1 MKQRISGLDLKLLA
15 EELRVSLET
24 YRLSNIYNVADASK
38 QFLLKFGKPDSKLN
52 VVVDSGSR
60 IHITNFTRHTT
71 QAPSGFVSKLRKHL
85 KGKRLTALRQ
95 VPNDRILVL
104 QFADGLY
111 YLILEF
117 FSAGNVMLLDEN
129 RRILSLQ
136 RIVSEHENQVGEI
149 YDTFDESLFHGEPN
163 NHVIE
168 TTFTD
173 ELISSWLEEVS
184 EQTAALAN
192 VPKVSGAKKKKIT
205 SIHKLLLRKQ
215 PQLSSDLLSNNLKKN
230 HINPSTSCLEFCGKE
245 AALVELLN
253 ETQKEYID
261 LVHAKERNG
270 YIVAKK
276 NPHFNAEKDDS
287 SLEYVYENFHPFK
300 PFISESDT
308 QELQLIEIAGSY
320 NKTVDTFFST
330 IESNKFALRI
340 QNQEAQAKK
349 RLDDARTDN
358 EKKIQG
364 LLNVQES
371 NERKAELIIENA
383 DLVEQT
389 KAAVQSLI
397 DQQTDW
403 STIEKLI
410 QSEQRKGNKIAQFIE
425 LPLDLKKNRIN
436 LRLPLSSDQTEEQDK
451 NLDAAE
457 GEHSSSD
464 ESDDSSDS
472 DISDVSD
479 SDDSDAEEIA
489 IKPKTKKKDN
499 KENQSQKTLVVT
511 IDLALSAYAN
521 ASQYFTVKKTGA
533 EKQKKMEKNL
543 EKAMRNIEDKVSQQL
558 KKKMK
563 ETHKVLKE
571 IRTPY
576 FFEKYNWF
584 ISSEGFLVLHGK
596 SSVETDQIYSR
607 YICDKDIYVSN
618 SFDTHVWIKNPEET
632 EIPPNT
638 LMQAGIFCMS
648 ASPAW
653 SKKVS
658 SSAWWC
664 QAGNVS
670 KFDEHKGVLPTGTYR
685 VKKESEINHLSPSQL
700 VMGVA
705 FMWKI
710 KTDHEEAVESLQP
723 TAEIEDENES
733 DEGKIGQDDNTVV
746 STTALATP
754 VEEADANYVLEK
766 ANDFSTVTLSDDEV
780 STSDIEDPNEDLK
793 SVATSSIMNMNKNVR
808 GKKGKLKKMQKK
820 YAHQDE
826 QERLLRLETLG
837 TLKGIEKEEEKKR
850 QDAVKQEER
859 EYKKKQRERQNNK
872 QALKFT
878 ASEKIKV
885 NYSVIKDELKATIS
899 KDDEIAA
906 VVPVFAPWP
915 ALQKYKYKVKI
926 QPGNAKKTKSM
937 TEVLRYFMSR
947 KVDSHAIDK
956 ELDWPVEHNLIK
968 GLAEGDLI
976 PLLCVDKLNVSIPN
990 GDKSSKKGSGSKQKG
1005 NKKGGKKK

>member
-95 VPNDRILVL
+95 IPNDRILVL

-111 YLILEF
+111 YLVLEF

-136 RIVSEHENQVGEI
+136 RIVSEHENQVGES
-149 YDTFDESLFHGEPN
+149 YDMFDESLFQEQADN
-163 NHVIE
+163 NVIE
-168 TTFTD
+168 TSFSK
-173 ELISSWLEEVS
+173 ELITSWLDEVYNQS
-184 EQTAALAN
+184 TALAN
-192 VPKVSGAKKKKIT
+192 VPQVAGGKKKKKTT

-215 PQLSSDLLSNNLKKN
+215 PQLSSDLLSNNLKKAL
-230 HINPSTSCLEFCGKE
+230 INPSTPCLEFKGKE
-245 AALVELLN
+245 DIIVELLSS
-253 ETQKEYID
+253 TQSEYVN
-261 LVHAKERNG
+261 LLNAKERSG

-276 NPHFNAEKDDS
+276 NPHFNSEKDES

-300 PFISESDT
+300 PFVADNETNEWQIV
-308 QELQLIEIAGSY
+308 QIEGAY

-340 QNQEAQAKK
+340 QSQEAQAQK

-358 EKKIQG
+358 ERKIQG
-364 LLNVQES
+364 LLNVQTS

-403 STIEKLI
+403 STMDKLI
-410 QSEQRKGNKIAQFIE
+410 QSEQRKGNKIAQYIE

-436 LRLPLSSDQTEEQDK
+436 LRLPLPSDDDEEDDDEVTNK
-451 NLDAAE
+451 ESA
-457 GEHSSSD
+457 SSD
-464 ESDDSSDS
+464 EDSDSSDDS
-472 DISDVSD
+472 DISDLSD
-479 SDDSDAEEIA
+479 TDDSDAEERNIRSKRTTKLDKK
-489 IKPKTKKKDN
+489 IKDEK
-499 KENQSQKTLVVT
+499 QKTLVVT
-511 IDLALSAYAN
+511 IDLSLSAYAN
-521 ASQYFTVKKTGA
+521 ASQYFTVKKSGA

-543 EKAMRNIEDKVSQQL
+543 EKAMKNIEEKVNQQL

-596 SSVETDQIYSR
+596 SGVESDQIYSR
-607 YICDKDIYVSN
+607 YIDDKDVYLSN
-618 SFDTHVWIKNPEET
+618 SFDTQVWIKNPDGT

-648 ASPAW
+648 ASSAW

-664 QAGNVS
+664 HANNVT
-670 KFDEHKGVLPTGTYR
+670 KFDQQNGVLPAGTYR
-685 VKKESEINHLSPSQL
+685 IKKESEINHLSPSQL
-700 VMGVA
+700 VMGLA
-705 FMWKI
+705 FMWKV
-710 KTDHEEAVESLQP
+710 KTEHEEL
-723 TAEIEDENES
+723 
-733 DEGKIGQDDNTVV
+733 
-746 STTALATP
+746 
-754 VEEADANYVLEK
+754 VEEMSIADGDDSQDVAHDLVSDVGATENGSSMEEITQNPIEEA
-766 ANDFSTVTLSDDEV
+766 ANDFSNVTEIREETTS
-780 STSDIEDPNEDLK
+780 SDIEDSNEDLT
-793 SVATSSIMNMNKNVR
+793 SVATSTVINMNKNVR

-820 YAHQDE
+820 YADQDD

-837 TLKGIEKEEEKKR
+837 TLKGIEKEEERKR
-850 QDAVKQEER
+850 QEAMKQEER
-859 EYKKKQRERQNNK
+859 EYKKKVRERQNNK

-878 ASEKIKV
+878 ANEKVKV
-885 NYSVIKDELKATIS
+885 NYSVIRDELKSAIS
-899 KDDEIAA
+899 KDDEVTA

-947 KVDSHAIDK
+947 KVDSQATDK
-956 ELDWPVEHNLIK
+956 EMDWPIEHTLIK

-976 PLLCVDKLNVSIPN
+976 PLLCVDKLNVSIPQ
-990 GDKSSKKGSGSKQKG
+990 GDKSSKKGSGSKQKSG
-1005 NKKGGKKK
+1005 KKGGKRK